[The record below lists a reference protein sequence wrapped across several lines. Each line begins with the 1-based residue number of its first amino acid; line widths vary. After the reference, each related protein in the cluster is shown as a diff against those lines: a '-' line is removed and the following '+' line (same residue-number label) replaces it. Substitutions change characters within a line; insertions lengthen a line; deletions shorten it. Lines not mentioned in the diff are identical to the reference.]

1 MSKVHCV
8 GAYHREPN
16 RLPMPLTPVHDW
28 VSEDKQNAL
37 GVYYCWRKSS
47 MPILGYMST
56 NEWLILL
63 LIVLVL
69 FGASRLPALAR
80 SIGEALTE
88 FRRAARTE
96 DEAEQAQK

>member
-1 MSKVHCV
+1 
-8 GAYHREPN
+8 
-16 RLPMPLTPVHDW
+16 
-28 VSEDKQNAL
+28 
-37 GVYYCWRKSS
+37 

-96 DEAEQAQK
+96 DEAEHAQK